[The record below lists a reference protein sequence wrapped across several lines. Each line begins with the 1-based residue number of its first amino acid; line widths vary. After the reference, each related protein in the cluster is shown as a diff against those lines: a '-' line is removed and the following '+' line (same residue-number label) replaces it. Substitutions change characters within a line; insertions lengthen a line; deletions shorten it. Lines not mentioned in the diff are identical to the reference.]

1 MVTAWLGNHAIVDLG
16 FADQRLT
23 ATVPVEGLVVFKRQG
38 PDQTLIDLD
47 ALDACP
53 HLLGGGLVEQNVT
66 LATGSGR
73 LVPQIKKSQL
83 GLDTACGMW
92 YTVYITPDGGRA

>member
-1 MVTAWLGNHAIVDLG
+1 MSGPIL
-16 FADQRLT
+16 
-23 ATVPVEGLVVFKRQG
+23 ATPS
-38 PDQTLIDLD
+38 DLD

-73 LVPQIKKSQL
+73 LVPQIKKS
-83 GLDTACGMW
+83 
-92 YTVYITPDGGRA
+92 